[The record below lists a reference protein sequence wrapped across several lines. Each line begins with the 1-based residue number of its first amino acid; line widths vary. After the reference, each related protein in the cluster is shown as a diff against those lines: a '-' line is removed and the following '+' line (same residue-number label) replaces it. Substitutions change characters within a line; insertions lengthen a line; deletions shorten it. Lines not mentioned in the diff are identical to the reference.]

1 MRSKIGIV
9 VGIQDVSCLLRESFV
24 LANGGS
30 YLVVTL
36 YKSFQTSLASF
47 TYIVPFI

>member
-1 MRSKIGIV
+1 MRSKIGRPSKWNTNV
-9 VGIQDVSCLLRESFV
+9 ACLLRESFV

-47 TYIVPFI
+47 T